1 MSLFSA
7 DMQKYKFSDAQKL
20 LIKPSE
26 RLQFALLY
34 VFVTIVSYQFVE
46 FLVRYFLGNE
56 DGFSHYSDQVEVV
69 IGLLMGGL
77 TGLSQWFILRK
88 YIPNVQWILI
98 ALTYSSLIVILQ
110 IFYTR
115 EVDELLRMNPNFSR
129 QLPFL
134 AITACAFLYGYAQ
147 HYVIA
152 PYIRSFRWW
161 LWIPVSSLVLQFI
174 IFGWAYLSIFLGNAP
189 DATSAASAAFYRDLL
204 RFDYRFLL
212 NAGLAFIQTIG
223 FCYLYKKS
231 SKDKSKDPTSDPNFN
246 LAIAPDLVDI
256 WKIRSIQQTIEQKI
270 NKIWK
275 TDLSG
280 NQNLAYFIGVDQSG
294 EIVAC
299 IPQTQ
304 AAIDRFQDTPLPAL
318 VEEPVQELS
327 NVLNQPIAKFHLTF
341 SPPGISKLV
350 SCRGI
355 PRRELFGAIAILLLI
370 ISIIIP
376 RLGI

>member
-1 MSLFSA
+1 MLLLSS
-7 DMQKYKFSDAQKL
+7 DMQRYKFSDAQKL

-26 RLQFALLY
+26 RLQFVLLY

-98 ALTYSSLIVILQ
+98 ALTYSSLIAILQ

-115 EVDELLRMNPNFSR
+115 EVDELLRMNPSFGR

-147 HYVIA
+147 QYVIA
-152 PYIRSFRWW
+152 PYIRKFRWW
-161 LWIPVSSLVLQFI
+161 LWIPVSSLMLQFI
-174 IFGWAYLSIFLGNAP
+174 IFGWIYLSSIFLGFAP
-189 DATSAASAAFYRDLL
+189 DAASAESRAFYRDLL
-204 RFDYRFLL
+204 RFDYKFLL

-223 FCYLYKKS
+223 FCHLYKKS
-231 SKDKSKDPTSDPNFN
+231 PKDESEDPNFN
-246 LAIAPDLVDI
+246 LAVAPDLVDI
-256 WKIRSIQQTIEQKI
+256 WKIRSIQTTVEQKI

-280 NQNLAYFIGVDQSG
+280 DQNLDYFIGVDQSG
-294 EIVAC
+294 KIVAC

-304 AAIDRFQDTPLPAL
+304 AAIDRFQETPLSTL
-318 VEEPVQELS
+318 VKEPVQES
-327 NVLNQPIAKFHLTF
+327 SSVLNHPIAKFNLTF

-355 PRRELFGAIAILLLI
+355 PRRELFGAIVLLLLM

-376 RLGI
+376 RLGMS